1 MGVRESTKYLFASAI
16 QELIITKD
24 LRAIRIKDLCDS
36 CGADRQTFY
45 YHFHDKY
52 ELVAWIYLKDL
63 EQSVRDNN
71 GIYDQNQLACLLHRL
86 NRQRSF
92 YRKVFSDQ
100 TQNALA
106 AYIYQYNVKNTE
118 YLLKKRLNTDT
129 LSRELQFAVQ
139 FHASAWVNCMIR
151 WILEPSDL
159 TADELASLIYANLP
173 PLLKETFQ
181 DDLPFHP

>member
-1 MGVRESTKYLFASAI
+1 MGVRENTKYLFASSI
-16 QELIITKD
+16 QELIKTKD
-24 LRAIRIKDLCDS
+24 LRSIRVKDLCDL

-63 EQSVRDNN
+63 ERSVQENQ
-71 GIYDQNQLACLLHRL
+71 GIYDRNQLACLLRRL
-86 NRQRSF
+86 NAQRAF

-106 AYIYQYNVKNTE
+106 AYIYQYNVRNTE
-118 YLLKKRLNTDT
+118 FLLKKRWNQDSLN
-129 LSRELQFAVQ
+129 RELQFAIQ
-139 FHASAWVNCMIR
+139 FYASAWVNCMIR

-159 TADELASLIYANLP
+159 TAEELAELIYANLP
-173 PLLKETFQ
+173 PPLKETFQ
-181 DDLPFHP
+181 EDLPFHP